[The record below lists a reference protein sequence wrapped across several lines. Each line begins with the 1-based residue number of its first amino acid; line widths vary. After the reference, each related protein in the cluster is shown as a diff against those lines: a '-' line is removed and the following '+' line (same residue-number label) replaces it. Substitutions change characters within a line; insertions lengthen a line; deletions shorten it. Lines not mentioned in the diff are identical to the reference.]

1 MATSSQ
7 ASSSVALLV
16 GATGIVGREL
26 LSQLMA
32 ASSDEW
38 PTVYAVTRR
47 SATDTVNELSVELQS
62 DKASAQRI
70 QWVTLDLSDSAQ
82 ARDFQLPA
90 EWLSRPPTHLFFAGL
105 VSGSKFPTGSREEY
119 DVNVAL
125 LENALALVSKWFGG
139 DAARVNENLNVVLVT
154 GGKAY
159 GVHLPLEIYPDYK
172 PVFHEDAPRHP
183 QPPFNFYYGQEDL
196 LAERGVR
203 WCNFRPERILSP
215 IVGHVYS
222 HLGTLAVYASV
233 QKKRGRKLFYPGT
246 AESLDGRFTVVSG
259 DLVAKAMLWAAHTG
273 QCTRPG
279 RSFNVSNGDLV
290 TMRSLWTHV
299 AQLYQLELILPTT
312 ESTSVSDSST
322 TPDWSVSDEVR
333 RVWTELRATHRLE
346 RAPID
351 IAPVY
356 NWVYIAPSVAVRDAI
371 PCVDRIRAAGFLEER
386 SSLAEVTR
394 LLNRMVDLLLVP
406 DPNRLWRFNPF

>member
-1 MATSSQ
+1 MASSQ
-7 ASSSVALLV
+7 GSSSIALLV

-32 ASSDEW
+32 ASSDKW

-47 SATDTVNELSVELQS
+47 SVTDTVSELRLELPSEQS
-62 DKASAQRI
+62 SAQRL
-70 QWVTLDLSDSAQ
+70 QWVTVDLSDSAQ
-82 ARDFQLPA
+82 TRDLQLPA
-90 EWLSRPPTHLFFAGL
+90 EWLPRPPTHLFFAGL

-159 GVHLPLEIYPDYK
+159 GVQIPPDLFPGYK
-172 PVFHEDAPRHP
+172 PVFLEDAPRHP
-183 QPPFNFYYGQEDL
+183 QPPFNFYFGQEDL
-196 LAERGVR
+196 LSERGVH
-203 WCNFRPERILSP
+203 WCNFRPDRILSP

-222 HLGTLAVYASV
+222 HLGTLTVYASV
-233 QKKRGRKLFYPGT
+233 QKKRGRKLIYPGS
-246 AESLDGRFTVVSG
+246 AESLDAKFSLVSA
-259 DLVAKAMLWAAHTG
+259 DLVAKAMLWAANNG

-279 RSFNVSNGDLV
+279 HTFNVTNGDLV

-299 AQLYQLELILPTT
+299 AQLYQLELLLPTT
-312 ESTSVSDSST
+312 EAKSASDSST
-322 TPDWSVSDEVR
+322 SDWCVSDEVR

-351 IAPVY
+351 IAHVY
-356 NWVYIAPSVAVRDAI
+356 NWVYIAPSVAIRDAI
-371 PCVDRIRAAGFLEER
+371 PCLDRIRAAGFLEER

-394 LLNRMVDLLLVP
+394 LLNRMVELHLVP
-406 DPNRLWRFNPF
+406 DPNRL